1 MKYMTTQ
8 NSTGKRPM
16 SIFRAMS
23 TYGLFVAMAGAAAT
37 AADLDTSVTYHR
49 DVTRVMQKH
58 CIQCHR
64 EGGVAPF
71 ALETLEDVE
80 ANAPM
85 IQEVIRRGTMPPWF
99 AAPEEDG
106 GPSPW
111 NNERV
116 LSDEEKATLKAWS
129 KAGFPEGD
137 AKDAPEPLDFPTGW
151 QIKTDSI
158 YKARPVKVKATGV
171 MDYVYLTID
180 TNEDEDRWV
189 EAIEIHPSEPQT
201 VHHVLAFVIPP
212 NGDTSR
218 VNGIDYWG
226 MYAPGSGPQIY
237 QDGYAR
243 RLPKGSKLLLSM
255 HYTPNGVAAVDQTDI
270 GVRFAKEEPRFEIMT
285 ASVVNTDFEIPPGA
299 DNHKVTASVR
309 LPRDIRVIAFL
320 PHSHLRGKAA
330 RYELV
335 SKNGRTE
342 TLLDIPRYDFN
353 WQLRYEYSKPRKIKA
368 GTKLKYT
375 AWYDN
380 SENNPANPDPTSPV
394 YWGEQTYEEM
404 HIGYVEFVIP
414 RRRR

>member
-1 MKYMTTQ
+1 
-8 NSTGKRPM
+8 M
-16 SIFRAMS
+16 SMFRAIS
-23 TYGLFVAMAGAAAT
+23 AWGLFFAVAGSIT
-37 AADLDTSVTYHR
+37 AVAEPNTSVTYHR

-58 CIQCHR
+58 CIRCHR

-71 ALETLEDVE
+71 TLETREDVE

-99 AAPEEDG
+99 AAPEKDG
-106 GPSPW
+106 SESPW
-111 NNERV
+111 ANERL
-116 LSDEEKATLKAWS
+116 LSDEEKSTLKTWAKS
-129 KAGFPEGD
+129 GFPKGD
-137 AKDAPEPLDFPTGW
+137 VKDAPAPLNLQTGW
-151 QIKTDSI
+151 QIETDSI
-158 YKARPVKVKATGV
+158 YKARPVSVKATGV
-171 MDYVYLTID
+171 MDYVYITID
-180 TNEDEDRWV
+180 TNEEEDRWID
-189 EAIEIHPSEPQT
+189 AIEIRPGAPQT
-201 VHHVLAFVIPP
+201 VHHVLAFVIPS

-237 QDGYAR
+237 QAGYAR

-255 HYTPNGVAAVDQTDI
+255 HYTPTGVATVDQTEI

-285 ASVVNTDFEIPPGA
+285 ASVKNTDFEIPAGA
-299 DNHKVTASVR
+299 GNHEVTASVR
-309 LPRDIRVIAFL
+309 LPRDIRVMAYL

-335 SKNGRTE
+335 SKDGKTE

-353 WQLRYEYSKPRKIKA
+353 WQLRYEYIKPRKFQA
-368 GTKLKYT
+368 GTRLKYT

-380 SENNPANPDPTSPV
+380 SEDNPANPDPNNPV

-404 HIGYVEFVIP
+404 HIGYVEFIVP
-414 RRRR
+414 RKRR